1 MFRIFVA
8 EYHETFKNRPIIMRK
23 LTLLFWICFV
33 ACVNAWAQTGQFIS
47 ADRFSN
53 SIITDLCQD
62 KYGNV
67 WISTDYGLN
76 KFDGYQFT
84 SYLHEVDDETSLCN
98 NAVVDLLCDRD
109 GNLWVGTNRGLDRYD
124 PDSDSFVHYPF
135 PGTRR
140 PRVACVNHQAD
151 GNIFVC
157 TSGFGAYLV
166 GTDGVLKPT
175 TDYTPEVDEPYYDRV
190 YEDSKGRFWRVAL
203 NANAVILKADKGFS
217 KFESM
222 VGVPIAFI
230 ERADELFVVGY
241 DGIMSYRNGQMT
253 LADIDMSVLGGK
265 GASFNVACSDAEGNI
280 YIGTRTNGLY
290 CIPMGSRRLERVGV
304 DALGVN
310 LNTAKVTAI
319 MADNDGNLW
328 LGLQRKGLL
337 MITKQ
342 SSLFKSWNFARQQIQ
357 LGSFIT
363 SMCEGEKGMTWC
375 TVQGVGVYG
384 FDDKGVV
391 TAHPATPPA
400 VEFLYRDKQQ
410 RYWLGTHREV
420 YAYNPQTGQAQL
432 KVKVADCEKIN
443 EMTSDNDGKLY
454 ISTFAR
460 GFCVYDTKTGE
471 QKQYSMM
478 DHNEELGQLCNDWIL
493 SMTSDYNGMVWMGT
507 SHGVACFDPK
517 TESFLTQGWLQQ
529 LNGVMC
535 FSICELRD
543 GNIAIGTDQ
552 GLYLY
557 DRKLG
562 ETLPFPGSEQLN
574 NKIVNYIVQSND
586 GDVWCSTSNGI
597 WQYSSTR
604 QRFIGHISGNGLEK
618 KEYLH
623 GVGMHSDVDMVY
635 FGHNDG
641 LIAFS
646 PKEVQE
652 NVEESNELVLT
663 SFMVGGV
670 PVNATTVLN
679 DVRVTDKPVSES
691 EVFTLSHHDHT
702 ITMSLSQLDF
712 NNPFNVAFEYSVNG
726 SDWVKNAEGKNSFT
740 LNFLQPGSYTIRAR
754 ALQGDVYSPVKSIK
768 IVVRAPWY
776 LTWWAYLIYAT
787 VVIALC
793 GYVFVTYRRRMADQL
808 NEEKMKFLINATHD
822 IRSPLT
828 LILSPLA
835 NLKRRL
841 DGSQFDALRD
851 IDTIERNANRVLTLV
866 NQILDVRKIDKQQM
880 KLRCQETE
888 MVKFI
893 HGIYKMY
900 EYSAQERNIKFFFRH
915 EQIDKLNVWFDRSQ
929 FDKVLSN
936 LLSNAFKYSYDGGT
950 IEIRLSHDEH
960 NATIEVWDTGVGL
973 DKENVKHLFDRF
985 YQGGNSRRMHI
996 DGTGIGLNLCKMIID
1011 MHHGTIEAQNRT
1023 DGQRGSVFT
1032 LTLPLGKAHL
1042 SDADVV
1048 QETSD
1053 TYAPVKTGRR
1063 TSHAVLVVDDDL
1075 EIAHYISTELGQYY
1089 KFGVASNGKEGL
1101 KELLTGNYDAVI
1113 SDVMMP
1119 EMDGFTMLRMIK
1131 TNVNIAHIP
1140 VIMLTSKADIGNR
1153 LEGLERGADA
1163 FLPKPFD
1170 MEELHMHIE
1179 NLIAG
1184 RQRLKGKYSGAQE
1197 QAGKVEVKEVKGND
1211 ELLMERVMK
1220 AINKNLAD
1228 SDFNVD
1234 ALTQEVGISRA
1245 QLHRKMKEMTGIST
1259 SEFIR
1264 NIRLEQAARLLR
1276 EQKINVTQVAYTVGF
1291 SNLAHFSTIFRK
1303 HFGVAPSEYV
1313 ERESQE

>member
-1 MFRIFVA
+1 
-8 EYHETFKNRPIIMRK
+8 MRK

-67 WISTDYGLN
+67 WIATDYGLN

-84 SYLHEVDDETSLCN
+84 SYFHEDENETSLCN
-98 NAVVDLLCDRD
+98 NAVVHLLCDSK
-109 GNLWVGTNRGLDRYD
+109 GHLWVGTNRGLDRYD
-124 PDSDSFVHYPF
+124 PESDSFVHYTF
-135 PGTRR
+135 PEGRR
-140 PRVACVNHQAD
+140 PRVPCIIEMAD
-151 GNIFVC
+151 GNIFVS

-166 GTDGVLKPT
+166 DKNDVLSPT
-175 TDYTPEVDEPYYDRV
+175 IDYTPEVDEPYFDDV
-190 YEDSKGRFWRVAL
+190 FEDSKGRFWRSVL
-203 NANAVILKADKGFS
+203 NANAVVLKDDKGFS
-217 KFESM
+217 KFEL
-222 VGVPIAFI
+222 PIGTFVAFI
-230 ERADELFVVGY
+230 ERADELLIIGY
-241 DGIMSYRNGQMT
+241 NGIMSYRNGQM
-253 LADIDMSVLGGK
+253 ADAGIDMSLLQGK
-265 GASFNVACSDAEGNI
+265 EPHFSSARMDNEGNI
-280 YIGTRTNGLY
+280 YIGTRSRGLY
-290 CIPMGSRRLERVGV
+290 RIPVGTRKLERVYV
-304 DALGVN
+304 DVPEVN
-310 LNTAKVTAI
+310 LYTSKMTACMFDKK
-319 MADNDGNLW
+319 GNLW
-328 LGLQRKGLL
+328 LGLERKGLL
-337 MITKQ
+337 LISQQ
-342 SSLFKSWNFARQQIQ
+342 SSLFNSWNFGHQQIQ

-363 SMCEGEKGMTWC
+363 SICEGDNGVTWC
-375 TVQGVGVYG
+375 TVQNVGVYG
-384 FDDKGVV
+384 FGPDGIIAS
-391 TAHPATPPA
+391 TPAAPPF
-400 VEFLYRDKQQ
+400 VEFIYRDKLE
-410 RYWLGTHREV
+410 RYWLGTNNGL
-420 YAYNPQTGQAQL
+420 YAYDPLTGKSQL
-432 KVKVADCEKIN
+432 KVTFPCDKIN
-443 EMTSDNDGKLY
+443 EMTGDSDGNIY
-454 ISTFAR
+454 FSVFSR
-460 GFCVYDTKTGE
+460 GFCSYDTRTG
-471 QKQYSMM
+471 KLKNYSMNVS
-478 DHNEELGQLCNDWIL
+478 NEELGQLCNDWIL
-493 SMTSDYNGMVWMGT
+493 CMTSDYNGMIWMGT
-507 SHGVACFDPK
+507 SHGVSCFDPK

-586 GDVWCSTSNGI
+586 GDVWCSTSMGL
-597 WQYSSTR
+597 WQYSTER
-604 QRFIGHISGNGLEK
+604 KTFIGHLSGNGLDK

-623 GVGMHSDVDMVY
+623 GVGMHTDNDFIF

-641 LIAFS
+641 LVMFS
-646 PKEVQE
+646 PKLVGEAPTP
-652 NVEESNELVLT
+652 SSELMLT

-702 ITMSLSQLDF
+702 VRLGFSQLDF
-712 NNPFNVAFEYSVNG
+712 QNPFNVSFEYRLNEG
-726 SDWVKNAEGKNSFT
+726 KWVKNTEGKNAFS
-740 LNFLQPGSYTIRAR
+740 LNFLQPGTYRIEAR
-754 ALQGDVYSPVKSIK
+754 ALQGDSYSPVKK
-768 IVVRAPWY
+768 IRVVILAPWY
-776 LTWWAYLIYAT
+776 RTWWAYLIYIL
-787 VVIALC
+787 VIVGLG
-793 GYVFVTYRRRMADQL
+793 GYIFWTYRRRMADQL

-841 DGSQFDALRD
+841 DDSQFDALRD

-950 IEIRLSHDEH
+950 IEMRLSHDEH
-960 NATIEVWDTGVGL
+960 NVTIEVLDTGVGL